1 MKKKVKCFFLS
12 IFISFLIFCN
22 SIIGTFLI
30 FLFSSIESLWLLR
43 WLHSYKSTTMFTF
56 FPDYSFTILKTLIPG
71 KSQPKETQSSI
82 YSWITIFK
90 SFNLHPLLHIY
101 IFFYNFPPPKDTEKK
116 NTTCIRERWD
126 FSILFF
132 YFLGLV
138 ILSVVIFFYHNI

>member
-1 MKKKVKCFFLS
+1 MLLSFNFYFFS
-12 IFISFLIFCN
+12 TFFFAN
-22 SIIGTFLI
+22 SIIRTFFI

-56 FPDYSFTILKTLIPG
+56 FFFIILLLYWKPWL
-71 KSQPKETQSSI
+71 QVRVNQEETQSSI

-90 SFNLHPLLHIY
+90 SFNLYSFPLTFKTPRTFSTTQRYRKKEHNMHKRKMR
-101 IFFYNFPPPKDTEKK
+101 FFCYF
-116 NTTCIRERWD
+116 I
-126 FSILFF
+126 SL